1 MSQRE
6 PEPERG
12 LFIFGGCFGKRP
24 TYALHCDD
32 HLPYLWNCRDVGPTH
47 DALVGSVVVLP
58 YIRSVPGPE
67 QTEAMP
73 SRRQDLNHRRR
84 LDLRG
89 ATVCRRVALA
99 GLSLDGVR
107 RRLRARRR
115 LRGRARDAFVAPDGR
130 AGHLVRA
137 IAGPATTLDS

>member
-1 MSQRE
+1 MPQRE

-24 TYALHCDD
+24 TCAFHCDD

-73 SRRQDLNHRRR
+73 SRRQELNHRRR
-84 LDLRG
+84 FDLAG
-89 ATVCRRVALA
+89 PVQQAAGISRRVVWGWA
-99 GLSLDGVR
+99 
-107 RRLRARRR
+107 RLV
-115 LRGRARDAFVAPDGR
+115 G
-130 AGHLVRA
+130 
-137 IAGPATTLDS
+137 S

>member
-24 TYALHCDD
+24 TCAFHCDD

-73 SRRQDLNHRRR
+73 SRRQELNHRRR
-84 LDLRG
+84 FDLDRPVEIEPIVADDDDVNVGPEDVACKNILSIFF
-89 ATVCRRVALA
+89 TVW
-99 GLSLDGVR
+99 
-107 RRLRARRR
+107 
-115 LRGRARDAFVAPDGR
+115 
-130 AGHLVRA
+130 
-137 IAGPATTLDS
+137 

>member
-1 MSQRE
+1 MALLDRSLVSYSPLASLRE

-24 TYALHCDD
+24 TCVFHCDD
-32 HLPYLWNCRDVGPTH
+32 RLPYLWNCRDVGPTH
-47 DALVGSVVVLP
+47 VAPVGSVVVLP

-73 SRRQDLNHRRR
+73 SRRQELNHRRR

-89 ATVCRRVALA
+89 ATV
-99 GLSLDGVR
+99 
-107 RRLRARRR
+107 RAQ
-115 LRGRARDAFVAPDGR
+115 APSR
-130 AGHLVRA
+130 
-137 IAGPATTLDS
+137 GPALG